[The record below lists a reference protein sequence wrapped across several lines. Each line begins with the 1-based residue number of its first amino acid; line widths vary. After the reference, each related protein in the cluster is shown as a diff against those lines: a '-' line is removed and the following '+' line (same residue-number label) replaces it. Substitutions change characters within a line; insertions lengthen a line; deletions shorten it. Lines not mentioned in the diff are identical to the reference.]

1 MPRAVPN
8 THHAET
14 PQHLAR
20 HEGLIPHYAPIASR
34 AEALLTLERNEVV
47 PAFTY
52 AYSPTYPGYGN
63 LGSPVAQPLES
74 NEDTAAYAYP
84 PPDAPW
90 ATGPYFIP
98 GIRRSFEASNEAAR
112 INADL
117 DRQRVNLVLRSNP
130 TDGF

>member
-1 MPRAVPN
+1 MPRAMPN
-8 THHAET
+8 AHHVEI
-14 PQHLAR
+14 PQQLAR

-52 AYSPTYPGYGN
+52 AYSQTYPGYG
-63 LGSPVAQPLES
+63 GPDHPVLQPLES
-74 NEDTAAYAYP
+74 NEGTAAYTYP

-98 GIRRSFEASNEAAR
+98 GVRRSFETSEEAAQ
-112 INADL
+112 INAEL
-117 DRQRVNLVLRSNP
+117 DRQRVSLVLHSNP
-130 TDGF
+130 TDRF